1 MWSWRA
7 LPQLSAIHVCPC
19 TPSNLIT
26 ILFPKHSISI
36 PLYLFLARCNTSPS
50 LEGKSSI
57 RTHKTLKIFL
67 RGPSNSDTTRTA
79 TIKLPRHKK
88 AVHISPIRLAH
99 SPDSKFQLTVL
110 PLALSRF
117 AQSTFKEQHQN
128 DFNTGK
134 QRVSH
139 GTQLQGPS
147 RRIAIVCGP
156 LAENSNRLRPFLQ
169 LCANESRSLAST
181 ESWSLASTESWSL
194 ASTESWLLASRD
206 KWSPASREWKM
217 IARISR
223 QIITRISRQMIS
235 SSRQKI
241 APAQNDWKWINWSF
255 QTRYTMI
262 STRLSKCPHENNCEK
277 TTSQTYCY
285 QDGFPKQ
292 CDSIWN
298 RRSSNTTR
306 YESSFFKCDSIWIV
320 ALQMKQYNEESSP
333 SFSSLIS
340 NWNRNVP
347 QGSVTAQKTKGVHM
361 TSNE

>member
-1 MWSWRA
+1 MI
-7 LPQLSAIHVCPC
+7 LILENKGCPTGHNC
-19 TPSNLIT
+19 KAS
-26 ILFPKHSISI
+26 
-36 PLYLFLARCNTSPS
+36 
-50 LEGKSSI
+50 SSI
-57 RTHKTLKIFL
+57 
-67 RGPSNSDTTRTA
+67 A
-79 TIKLPRHKK
+79 
-88 AVHISPIRLAH
+88 
-99 SPDSKFQLTVL
+99 
-110 PLALSRF
+110 
-117 AQSTFKEQHQN
+117 
-128 DFNTGK
+128 
-134 QRVSH
+134 
-139 GTQLQGPS
+139 
-147 RRIAIVCGP
+147 IAWGP

-169 LCANESRSLAST
+169 LCANESRSLSST

-217 IARISR
+217 IA
-223 QIITRISRQMIS
+223 RISRQMIS

-320 ALQMKQYNEESSP
+320 ALQMRLDMNRRSSNTTRYESCVEMKQYNEESSP